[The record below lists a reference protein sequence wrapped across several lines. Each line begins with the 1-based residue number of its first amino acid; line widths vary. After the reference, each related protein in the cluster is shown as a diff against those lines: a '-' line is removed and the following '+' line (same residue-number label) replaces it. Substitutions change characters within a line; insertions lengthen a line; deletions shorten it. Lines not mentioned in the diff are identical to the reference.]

1 MAKGKE
7 RVIQAAEQ
15 CDEEGFERED
25 GKWVDPLPVQEAA
38 IHEGFR
44 AAAQEQNFDVWSV
57 VNKSVALQEGKTL
70 AENFER
76 VFQSWSDTVNRPEM
90 VNAVEDK
97 IEEMEQD
104 GDGEA

>member
-7 RVIQAAEQ
+7 RVIQAAEE
-15 CDEEGFERED
+15 CDEEGYERED

-57 VNKSVALQEGKTL
+57 VNKDVALHEGKTL

-76 VFQSWSDTVNRPEM
+76 VFQSWSDTVERPEM
-90 VNAVEDK
+90 KQAVMDRIED
-97 IEEMEQD
+97 IEQD
-104 GDGEA
+104 EADE